1 MQVNTVG
8 DVALALG
15 VSERT
20 VYTYLKRGAPGEK
33 GGVYD
38 VEAIDAWRRANMAE
52 RSQVAKSDLQE
63 ALKRAELEKTLEQA
77 REKRLKND
85 LLEGQLVYRD
95 EVIQV
100 WNENLRRIVSRFESF
115 AEECSI
121 VLPADI
127 RQQVTHEIDNKV
139 HLMLKEMS
147 TWEPPGESSTS
158 EP

>member
-38 VEAIDAWRRANMAE
+38 VEAIDAWRRANMAD

-85 LLEGQLVYRD
+85 LLEGQLIYRD
-95 EVIQV
+95 EVQQL
-100 WNENLRRIVSRFESF
+100 WNESLRRIATRLE
-115 AEECSI
+115 ALPEECSI
-121 VLPADI
+121 VLPADV
-127 RQQVTHEIDNKV
+127 RATVTREIEDKV
-139 HLMLKEMS
+139 YLLLKEMAG
-147 TWEPPGESSTS
+147 WEPPSSAS
-158 EP
+158 EL